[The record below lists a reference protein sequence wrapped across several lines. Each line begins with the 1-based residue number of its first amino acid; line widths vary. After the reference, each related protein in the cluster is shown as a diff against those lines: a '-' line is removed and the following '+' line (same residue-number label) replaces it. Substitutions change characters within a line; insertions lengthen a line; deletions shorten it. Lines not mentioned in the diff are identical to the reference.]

1 MRQYRPE
8 VEPDG
13 SADVI
18 VCGAGPAG
26 LCAAIAA
33 GRSGARVLLIE
44 RYGFVGGMSTAALV
58 YPWMTFHDRAGQ
70 QVVHGLA
77 QEIVDRLRAVGGSPG
92 HLRDTVG
99 FVHSLTPFD
108 PDLYRIVA
116 DRMLAEAGCRVLHH
130 ALLADVGTEGDRLTA
145 VSVQTLSGRLVFQA
159 RTFVDATGDATLC
172 CLAGLPMQ
180 EDVIGSA
187 VQPMTMCFRVGG
199 VDLGPVDRYIR
210 ENPDEF
216 HEATL
221 VGHQPLTGVSGFFS
235 LWREAELPV
244 PRDRLLFFAG
254 TRPGQ
259 AYMNTSRILGR
270 DGTDPAGLSE
280 AEREGRRQADVIC
293 RFLRERV
300 AGFAESYLDC
310 LPAQVG
316 IRETRRIRGE
326 FTLTADHACQGARF
340 EDAVARSAYPIDIH
354 SPTGSGMVFSGPPR
368 APYDIPFRCLV
379 PVGVRNVLA
388 AGRCI
393 SATHEG
399 HASTR
404 LTPTCMMMGESAG
417 RAAAWSALSGRDVRE
432 WEPEVRV

>member
-1 MRQYRPE
+1 MREYSPE

-13 SADVI
+13 RPDVI

-33 GRSGARVLLIE
+33 GRSGAGVLLIE

-58 YPWMTFHDRAGQ
+58 YPWMTFHDRTGERI
-70 QVVHGLA
+70 VDGLP

-108 PDLYRIVA
+108 PDHYRILA
-116 DRMLAEAGCRVLHH
+116 DRMLAEAGCQVLYH
-130 ALLADVGTEGDRLTA
+130 ALLADVRAAGDRVIA
-145 VSVQTLSGRLVFQA
+145 CCVQTPSRRLVFQA
-159 RTFVDATGDATLC
+159 RTFVDATGDAALC
-172 CLAGLPMQ
+172 HLAGVPMQ
-180 EDVIGSA
+180 EDVTGAA

-199 VDLGPVDRYIR
+199 VDLGAVDGYVR
-210 ENPDEF
+210 ENPSEF

-221 VGHQPLTGVSGFFS
+221 VGYQPLTGVSGFFTI
-235 LWREAELPV
+235 WREAQLPV

-259 AYMNTSRILGR
+259 VYMNTSRILGR
-270 DGTDPAGLSE
+270 DGTDPVDLSE
-280 AEREGRRQADVIC
+280 AEREGRRQADAIC

-300 AGFAESYLDC
+300 PGFAESYLDR

-316 IRETRRIRGE
+316 VRETRRVRGE
-326 FTLTADHACQGARF
+326 FTLAAEHTSEGARF
-340 EDAVARSAYPIDIH
+340 EDAVARSAYPMDMH
-354 SPTGSGMVFSGPPR
+354 SPAGSGMVFSRPPT
-368 APYDIPFRCLV
+368 APYDIPYRCLV

-393 SATHEG
+393 SATHEA
-399 HASTR
+399 HASAR

-417 RAAAWSALSGRDVRE
+417 RAAAWAARTGRDVRE
-432 WEPEVRV
+432 WEPGVLA